1 MPLFYFHLRTPHGLD
16 PDEDGLVLADVETAY
31 LQACAAIPEM
41 AADFAR
47 AGLSPI
53 PYTFVIADAL
63 GEILIEV
70 PFSERLYDPE
80 RTLRRDQAARARNA
94 S

>member
-1 MPLFYFHLRTPHGLD
+1 
-16 PDEDGLVLADVETAY
+16 
-31 LQACAAIPEM
+31 M

-53 PYTFVIADAL
+53 PYTFVSADAL
-63 GEILIEV
+63 GEILNEV

-80 RTLRRDQAARARNA
+80 RTLRRDHAARARNA